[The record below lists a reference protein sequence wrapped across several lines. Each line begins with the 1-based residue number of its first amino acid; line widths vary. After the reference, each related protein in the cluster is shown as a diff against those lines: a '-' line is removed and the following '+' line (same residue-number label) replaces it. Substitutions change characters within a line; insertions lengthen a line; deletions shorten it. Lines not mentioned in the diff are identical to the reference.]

1 MRGREIE
8 IERVINEKVRYIER
22 KEETRN
28 RDAWRD
34 RVIYVYMY
42 REREQS
48 RSYDSPSH
56 CTQDSSESSLCFLL
70 FLARSA
76 LNRVQSGSFIG

>member
-34 RVIYVYMY
+34 RVIYMQ
-42 REREQS
+42 RERAVKV
-48 RSYDSPSH
+48 
-56 CTQDSSESSLCFLL
+56 L
-70 FLARSA
+70 
-76 LNRVQSGSFIG
+76 